1 MPVPRT
7 LPRGCCRR
15 LDAQVPN
22 SASVTLVTWHG
33 EVLGY
38 ETQVECHS
46 YLSVTPVPQHPE
58 GQT

>member
-1 MPVPRT
+1 
-7 LPRGCCRR
+7 
-15 LDAQVPN
+15 
-22 SASVTLVTWHG
+22 VTLVTWHC